1 MMRSMFDDV
10 GDCGGDE
17 DGGGGDNA
25 FKGPWGPG
33 H

>member
-1 MMRSMFDDV
+1 MMMRSMFDDV

-25 FKGPWGPG
+25 FKGP
-33 H
+33 